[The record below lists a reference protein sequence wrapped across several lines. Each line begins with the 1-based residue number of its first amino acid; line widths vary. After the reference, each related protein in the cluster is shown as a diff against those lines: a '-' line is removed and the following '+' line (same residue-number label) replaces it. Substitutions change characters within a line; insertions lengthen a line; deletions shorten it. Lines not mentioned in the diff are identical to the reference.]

1 MSISSVMEQLRTR
14 GQAMK
19 VREVAELLNLD
30 PDTIVRYASEQ
41 KIPAFKVGSRWRF
54 DPHALAMWIEQLSIA
69 GGEPDAGT
77 GQVEDANA

>member
-19 VREVAELLNLD
+19 VREVADLLNLD
-30 PDTIVRYASEQ
+30 PDTIVRYANEQ

-54 DPHALAMWIEQLSIA
+54 DPHALAVWIEDQNGLHVE
-69 GGEPDAGT
+69 GE
-77 GQVEDANA
+77 QQ